1 MEQHNALLSAVV
13 SLDLAAARAAAAPL
27 MTTVDGR
34 RALLSQ
40 LQEGID
46 HVLHGYEAGQYFLAD
61 LMMANFIHQ
70 ELAQQLLQDAPA
82 AAVSRGTVLLAV
94 VQGDVHD
101 IGKTLLMLTLRFAGF
116 RVIDLGVDVAPARIV
131 HGILT
136 HAPDAVLLSGT
147 LDSSL
152 ASMSAAMDAI
162 RSAGLDRIVTVAVG
176 GSCIDQ
182 AAADEM
188 EALYC
193 AGTGD
198 ALRFCRLSAEGR
210 S

>member
-1 MEQHNALLSAVV
+1 MEQQTALLSAVV
-13 SLDLAAARAAAAPL
+13 SLDLTAAREAAAPL
-27 MTTVDGR
+27 VTTSDGR
-34 RALLSQ
+34 RELLAQ
-40 LQEGID
+40 LQEGMD
-46 HVLHGYEAGQYFLAD
+46 RVLHGYEAGQYFLAD

-70 ELAQQLLQDAPA
+70 ELAQQLLMDAPA

-116 RVIDLGVDVAPARIV
+116 RVVDLGVDVSPNRIV
-131 HGILT
+131 RGILV

-147 LDSSL
+147 LDASL
-152 ASMSAAMDAI
+152 ASMAATMDAI
-162 RSAGLDRIVTVAVG
+162 RNAGLDRIVTVAVG
-176 GSCIDQ
+176 GSCVDQ

-193 AGTGD
+193 ANTGD
-198 ALRFCRLSAEGR
+198 ALRLCRLSAEGR
-210 S
+210 N